1 MKALYTN
8 GSHKGYDVS
17 GQTTLNRIVEYAQ
30 RKIPMKD
37 FLQRNVTVISTA
49 LVGAFIVI
57 FLLLVALIG
66 ARELQQKTLA
76 RVDQTVSDSTDL
88 LGKKNKISP
97 RSQQEIDT
105 LLASNPHIIGG
116 WATKINYE
124 KTENPVIYYF
134 AKNPIVKTAM
144 ENYAKVQAS
153 GQGNSSAELNADS
166 KQSLR
171 NSEEAKT
178 GLIKC
183 GKLETTNIAKLAPG
197 IGNIVKG
204 VCRATIPPFDEKVNL
219 AIVVVIDI
227 DGDLDNAQ
235 IKEVRRTMLQI
246 QIDIYNRDFQG
257 RETWAHP

>member
-1 MKALYTN
+1 
-8 GSHKGYDVS
+8 
-17 GQTTLNRIVEYAQ
+17 
-30 RKIPMKD
+30 MKD
-37 FLQRNVTVISTA
+37 FLQRNVTAITTA
-49 LVGAFIVI
+49 LVVSGVVI

-66 ARELQQKTLA
+66 TRELQQKTLA
-76 RVDQTVSDSTDL
+76 RVDQTVSDAKDL
-88 LGKKNKISP
+88 PGPKNKISP
-97 RSQQEIDT
+97 RSQEEIDT
-105 LLASNPHIIGG
+105 LLASNPHVLGG

-134 AKNPIVKTAM
+134 AKDPIIKTAM
-144 ENYAKVQAS
+144 ENYAKIQTS
-153 GQGNSSAELNADS
+153 GQGSSSAELNADS

-183 GKLETTNIAKLAPG
+183 GRLEDTNITKLAAG
-197 IGNIVKG
+197 IQSKAKG

-219 AIVVVIDI
+219 AIVVVIDVA
-227 DGDLDNAQ
+227 GNLDNVE
-235 IKEVRRTMLQI
+235 IKEVRRTLLQI